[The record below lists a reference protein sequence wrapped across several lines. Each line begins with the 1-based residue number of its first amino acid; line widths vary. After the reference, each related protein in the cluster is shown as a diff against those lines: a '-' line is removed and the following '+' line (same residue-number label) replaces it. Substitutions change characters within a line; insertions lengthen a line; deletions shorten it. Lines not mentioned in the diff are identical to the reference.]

1 MAIHKL
7 MEIKRRK
14 FVLTER
20 KVRWS
25 NVAFG
30 SCKYEL
36 PKSKSIFCWNG
47 KFLKQK
53 DKKRW
58 FKWLSELNS
67 PGNVDQKHT
76 SSLSFHCWGWEVF
89 AALWNQPH
97 AIPSTPGTT
106 RPRPSPKSHGLA
118 LNWRARILHLLILRY
133 SARWYRR
140 RVTTIIKLCS
150 RCNLSSVGH

>member
-36 PKSKSIFCWNG
+36 PKSKSIFSWNG

-76 SSLSFHCWGWEVF
+76 SSLSFHCWGREVF

-118 LNWRARILHLLILRY
+118 LNWRARILHLLILRNEPNHWPISLY
-133 SARWYRR
+133 TLARVY
-140 RVTTIIKLCS
+140 KPAL
-150 RCNLSSVGH
+150 LSSVI

>member
-7 MEIKRRK
+7 IEIKRRK

-20 KVRWS
+20 KVRWL

-53 DKKRW
+53 NTKKRR
-58 FKWLSELNS
+58 FKWAQLTRQ
-67 PGNVDQKHT
+67 VDQKHS
-76 SSLSFHCWGWEVF
+76 SSLSFHSRGREVF

-97 AIPSTPGTT
+97 AIPSTLGTT

-118 LNWRARILHLLILRY
+118 LNWRARILHLLILRNEPNHWPISLY
-133 SARWYRR
+133 TLARVY
-140 RVTTIIKLCS
+140 KPAL
-150 RCNLSSVGH
+150 LSSVI

>member
-76 SSLSFHCWGWEVF
+76 SSLSFHCWGREVF

-97 AIPSTPGTT
+97 AAKTQAFAQVTWVSSQLASQDFALADPAQWA
-106 RPRPSPKSHGLA
+106 KSLA
-118 LNWRARILHLLILRY
+118 HLLIYPRSSLQA
-133 SARWYRR
+133 SATQLGDIEGTWQ
-140 RVTTIIKLCS
+140 L
-150 RCNLSSVGH
+150 L